1 MEGSGSGASTP
12 TRRSVLNFAG
22 SAVLLAASTA
32 ACDLLSTKPSAQG
45 AEGADGRQ
53 NPAGT
58 APTAVKEA
66 PDLAHKVR
74 TGSLPPLRERLPVKP
89 LVIEP
94 TERIGTYG
102 GTWHTGFLGPAN
114 SYWVNYTAGYEGLVR
129 WDVQWQK
136 VIPNV
141 AESFE
146 ASPDGREFTFVLRE
160 GMKWSDGE
168 PFTTADIEFSFED
181 GILDQQL
188 FPLPMS
194 FLTSGDGTPA
204 RLNVEDDRTFRVVFD
219 EPSGLFLERLASQ
232 SYGTIFGDTAAYPRH
247 YLEKSHP
254 KYNPAVEE
262 EARRLKY
269 TAWTDLFFAQASYTS
284 NPELPTLNA
293 WRVTTPLGTSG
304 RVIAERNPYYW
315 KVDPDGKQLPY
326 IDAIQYDVS
335 SDVNA
340 MLLKV
345 TSGEYEFHFPGIN
358 TLENKPVIARS
369 KDTCDCRVFDM
380 TFTRMNWMVI
390 ALNLAHRDPVKREI
404 FQNRDFRIGLS
415 YAIDRPKLINAVFQR
430 TGKPWQAAP
439 RQESEFYDEE
449 LATQYT
455 AYDLDQANSH
465 LDAAGYRRDGDG
477 ARLGPDGAPISFFV
491 DVATTDTQ
499 AIDALEI
506 VRADWGRIG
515 VGIEI
520 RALER
525 SLFYTRK
532 EANQHDANVW
542 GGDGGLKDA
551 MLDPRW
557 YFPSSSESNYAIP
570 WATWFLSRGRNGE
583 RPPAPAQRQMELYWQ
598 LLSEPEENAR
608 KELFEQILQ
617 IAKEE
622 FYVIGTVLPLSVYGV
637 KTTNFHNAP
646 EPMILS
652 YLHPDPGP
660 DRPEQFFIS

>member
-1 MEGSGSGASTP
+1 VERSGSDPSAP
-12 TRRSVLNFAG
+12 TRRSVLGVAG
-22 SAVLLAASTA
+22 SAFLLATTA
-32 ACDLLSTKPSAQG
+32 TGCDLLSTKPSAQG
-45 AEGADGRQ
+45 AE
-53 NPAGT
+53 AGIRRPT
-58 APTAVKEA
+58 GSAPAVKEA
-66 PDLAHKVR
+66 PDLAHKVS
-74 TGSLPPLRERLPVKP
+74 TGALPPLRDRLPDKP
-89 LVIEP
+89 LLIEP
-94 TERIGTYG
+94 TERIGSYG

-129 WDVQWQK
+129 WDVGWQQ
-136 VIPNV
+136 VVPNV

-146 ASPDGREFTFVLRE
+146 VSPDGREYTFRLRK

-168 PFTTADIEFSFED
+168 PFTTADVEFSFQD
-181 GILDQQL
+181 GVLNQAL

-204 RLNVEDDRTFRVVFD
+204 HLTVEDELTFRIAFD

-232 SYGTIFGDTAAYPRH
+232 SYGTIFGDTASYPRH
-247 YLEKSHP
+247 YLEKFHA
-254 KYNPAVEE
+254 KYNPDADDD
-262 EARRLKY
+262 ARRLKY
-269 TAWTDLFFAQASYTS
+269 TTWTDLFFARASYTS

-293 WRVTTPLGTSG
+293 WRVTTPLGTTG

-326 IDAIQYDVS
+326 IDAVHYNVS

-369 KDTCDCRVFDM
+369 ADRCDCRVFDM

-390 ALNLAHRDPVKREI
+390 ALNLTHRDPVKRQV

-415 YAIDRPKLINAVFQR
+415 YAIDRRRLVNAVFQR

-455 AYDLDQANSH
+455 AYDVDQANRH
-465 LDAAGYRRDGDG
+465 LDAAGYRRRGTDG
-477 ARLGPDGAPISFFV
+477 ARLGPDGTPISFFV
-491 DVATTDTQ
+491 DVAATDTQ
-499 AIDALEI
+499 AIDALEA
-506 VRADWGRIG
+506 VRTDWSE
-515 VGIEI
+515 VGIRIEI

-557 YFPSSSESNYAIP
+557 YFPSSSESNFAIP
-570 WATWFLSRGRNGE
+570 WANWFLSQGRSGE
-583 RPPAPAQRQMELYWQ
+583 KPPAAPRRQMELYRRLLGEPVADVRTQ
-598 LLSEPEENAR
+598 LFQE
-608 KELFEQILQ
+608 ILR

-637 KTTNFHNAP
+637 KKTNFHNAP
-646 EPMILS
+646 DPMILS

-660 DRPEQFFIS
+660 DRPGPFFIS